1 MANRGSLGFPQMIV
15 FTYPGQGSQ
24 KPGMGAAWADHPSWE
39 LVAEASVAADRDV
52 EHLLLE
58 ADADELTETRN
69 SQLATFVTSM
79 IVLDAVTRLGAEAAG
94 HAGHSLG
101 EYSALTAAGVL
112 DFSDAVR
119 LVTERGDAMQAAA
132 DERHGTMAAVLGLD
146 DDQVQIACH
155 RVGGEVWVAN
165 HNAPGQV
172 VIAGLPDD
180 VAKAAVIAR
189 ELGAK
194 RTLPL
199 AVGGAF
205 HTPLMA
211 PARDRLQKAIDKTE
225 FRDPIGSVIAN
236 VDAADHPRSD
246 DWPDLLKA
254 QLCSP
259 VRWRQTLRC
268 LEDCGFTT
276 FVELGPGSTLTGMAK
291 RTLKEAKL
299 ISVGTPN
306 DLDGLLEA
314 LAPQPTV
321 DTTMLEGEHL
331 FATERLIVSP
341 AAGIFCPEPSC
352 RPGSPIGVGHLIGR
366 VGDNEVRSPFEGE
379 LMGVLA
385 LEGERLMTSQPIAWL
400 RIP

>member
-1 MANRGSLGFPQMIV
+1 MIV

-39 LVAEASVAADRDV
+39 LVAEASAEADRDL
-52 EHLLLE
+52 ERLLLH

-79 IVLDAVTRLGAEAAG
+79 VVLDAVTRLGAEAAG

-112 DFSDAVR
+112 DFGDAVR

-132 DERHGTMAAVLGLD
+132 DEREGTMAAILGLD

-155 RVGGEVWVAN
+155 RVGGEAWVAN

-172 VIAGLPDD
+172 VIAGVPED
-180 VAKAAVIAR
+180 VAKASEIAK

-194 RTLPL
+194 RTMPL

-211 PARDRLQKAIDKTE
+211 PARDRLQKAIDQTE
-225 FRDPIGSVIAN
+225 FRDPIGTVMAN
-236 VDAADHPRSD
+236 VDACDHQRAT
-246 DWPDLLKA
+246 DWPELLKA

-259 VRWRQTLRC
+259 VRWRQTLRA
-268 LEDCGFTT
+268 LDEAGFTT
-276 FVELGPGSTLTGMAK
+276 FVELGPGAVLSGMAK
-291 RTLKEAKL
+291 RTVRDA
-299 ISVGTPN
+299 SVITVNTPD

-314 LAPQPTV
+314 LAPKPEVESTL
-321 DTTMLEGEHL
+321 LEGEHL
-331 FATERLIVSP
+331 FATERLVVSP
-341 AAGIFCPEPSC
+341 AAGLFEPEPDC
-352 RPGSPIGVGHLIGR
+352 RPGSAIEVGHLIGR
-366 VGDNEVRSPFEGE
+366 VGDNEVRSPFAGE

-385 LEGERLMTSQPIAWL
+385 LEGERVMTSQPIAWL
-400 RIP
+400 RTR